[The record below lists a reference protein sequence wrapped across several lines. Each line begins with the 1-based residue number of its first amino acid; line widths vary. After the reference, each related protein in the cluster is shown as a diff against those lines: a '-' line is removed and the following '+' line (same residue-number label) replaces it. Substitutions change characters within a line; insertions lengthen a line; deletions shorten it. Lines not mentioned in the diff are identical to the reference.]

1 MLGEEQCREGASRRR
16 TGFEPAARNA
26 GMMRMSQESATLGH
40 RAMHPLHPLA
50 AA

>member
-1 MLGEEQCREGASRRR
+1 MLGEGARQDGASRRR

-26 GMMRMSQESATLGH
+26 GMMRMSQERATLGR
-40 RAMHPLHPLA
+40 RAMHPLHPFA